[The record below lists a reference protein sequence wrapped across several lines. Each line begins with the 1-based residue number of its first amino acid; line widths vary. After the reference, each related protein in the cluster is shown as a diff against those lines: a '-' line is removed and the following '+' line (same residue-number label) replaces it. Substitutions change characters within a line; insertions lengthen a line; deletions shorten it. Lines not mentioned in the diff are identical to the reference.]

1 MPTEHAPNPALPPRP
16 ACTAP
21 LRAWWPA
28 ARRAGRAT
36 LVATALAAAGGS
48 AWAQSSPWYLIGAVS
63 VADDD
68 NLLRLSE
75 GDEPAPG
82 LSKSDTSTSTA
93 LIGGFDRPFGRQR
106 LGADLTLRDTRY
118 SSNDR
123 FDNQSWSG
131 SLRLDW
137 EAAGR
142 LSGRLSAASQRNASD
157 FNTDQLGLLTERND
171 EEVESLSAVIAWG
184 RGTQWRVEA
193 SGSSQR
199 RRNSLTTPLVLARN
213 LDQDTWGLGLVWR
226 GSDRLELRLGTQEAR
241 VHFPTFR
248 VVDSGFETDT
258 YDQKLVETSVRWRL
272 GGSAFFDLRVAA
284 DEIRYGVG
292 DLRDSDGVDGSIGLD
307 WRLSPKLRWVLRWAQ
322 DREVDSY
329 PTQINTFFGVLP
341 LIVADQR
348 ERQSLTSVLEWQT
361 TAKTFF
367 GLTLQQAERDLTRR
381 TLFAFD
387 GTLFSEVPEPA
398 RTTLV
403 RLEWRW
409 TPRRW
414 VQLGCDLRVEDRR
427 APGPFT
433 GNLDATRFGCSTQL
447 TLQ

>member
-1 MPTEHAPNPALPPRP
+1 MPRP
-16 ACTAP
+16 PARP
-21 LRAWWPA
+21 SLRQH
-28 ARRAGRAT
+28 GC
-36 LVATALAAAGGS
+36 TALAAALLVALLAAGGS
-48 AWAQSSPWYLIGAVS
+48 ARAQSSPWYLLGAVS

-68 NLLRLSE
+68 NLLRLSQ
-75 GDEPAPG
+75 GDEAAPG

-106 LGADLTLRDTRY
+106 LAADLTLRDTSY
-118 SSNDR
+118 SRNSR

-137 EAAGR
+137 ESAGR
-142 LSGRLSAASQRNASD
+142 LSGRLSASSQRNASD
-157 FNTDQLGLLTERND
+157 FNTDQLGLLSERND
-171 EEVESLSAVIAWG
+171 EEVESLSAVIGWG

-199 RRNSLTTPLVLARN
+199 RRNSLTTELVQARN
-213 LDQDTWGLGLVWR
+213 LDQDTLGLGLVWR

-241 VHFPTFR
+241 VNFPTFR
-248 VVDSGFETDT
+248 IIDGGFETDS
-258 YDQKLVETSVRWRL
+258 YEQKLVETSMRWRL
-272 GGSAFFDLRVAA
+272 GGSAFFDLRVAS

-307 WRLSPKLRWVLRWAQ
+307 WRISPKLRWVLRLAQ
-322 DREVDSY
+322 DRDVDSY
-329 PTQINTFFGVLP
+329 PTQILTFFGPLR

-367 GLTLQQAERDLTRR
+367 GLTLQHAERDLTRR
-381 TLFAFD
+381 TLIAFD
-387 GTLFSEVPEPA
+387 GSLLSEVPEPA
-398 RTTLV
+398 KTTLV

-414 VQLGCDLRVEDRR
+414 VQLGCDLRVEERR

-433 GNLDATRFGCSTQL
+433 GNLDANRVGCYTQL